1 MQYIKPIQNNGVWEK
16 DTEGNLHQKLKTE
29 NKKSCRLIQVWALY
43 LSIKIIYLSVYK
55 CNNKHI
61 KV

>member
-16 DTEGNLHQKLKTE
+16 DTEANLHQKLKTE